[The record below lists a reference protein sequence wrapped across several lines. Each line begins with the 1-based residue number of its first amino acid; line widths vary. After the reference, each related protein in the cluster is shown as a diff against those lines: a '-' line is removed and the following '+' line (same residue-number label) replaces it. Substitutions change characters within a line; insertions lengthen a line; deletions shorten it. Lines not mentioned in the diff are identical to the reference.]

1 MATPPVLSI
10 PTEIAQK
17 IMQETLAASI
27 AGTDHFPQPIRQDP
41 PLCFTQICSGWRTI
55 SLNTPEL
62 WGAIRIDDDRS
73 FLIPGELP
81 PQVVSLWG
89 SRAANRPRDIQLY
102 TTDPDRAAVLLAE
115 SMKCFQRW
123 RNISLVLPHETFT
136 ALVTHH
142 GPFPML
148 RALKLSLPLS
158 LSLSDWP
165 VFGALTIPVKNAPLL
180 RQVILPHF
188 SNISVDTAWNQLK
201 NLDITV
207 TYGSVN
213 DSDAARGI
221 SLLQACS
228 NLTDLRF
235 SLMDHRVN
243 SFILP
248 PVTFRSLRSL
258 RMVGFSILRFLTV
271 PRLTHLWV
279 PCTDTER
286 LATELPALLARS
298 AGACLTQL
306 SFHGMPLQ
314 VRTATFKRLL
324 AAAGSVTDF
333 QLTLNLSNAMTAL
346 RDVLHDQSEGD
357 PVLPLLTTLRIQIA
371 HVELTEELLE
381 PLVETLRSRREVVAN
396 GWAVLEAFHLELEAR
411 AMLPSV
417 VRDRFLAFRDEDM
430 HVAIEYKS

>member
-10 PTEIAQK
+10 PTEITQK

-41 PLCFTQICSGWRTI
+41 PLCFTQICSGWRKI

-62 WGAIRIDDDRS
+62 WRAIRIDDDRS
-73 FLIPGELP
+73 LSVPGELP

-89 SRAANRPRDIQLY
+89 SRAANRPRDIQLS
-102 TTDPDRAAVLLAE
+102 TTDPDRAAALLAE
-115 SMKCFQRW
+115 SMECCQRW
-123 RNISLVLPHETFT
+123 RDISLMLPFQLFA
-136 ALVTHH
+136 ALVAYH

-148 RALKLSLPLS
+148 RALS
-158 LSLSDWP
+158 LSLSQGH
-165 VFGALTIPVKNAPLL
+165 GALTIPVQNAPLL
-180 RQVILPHF
+180 CKVILPHF
-188 SNISVDTAWNQLK
+188 SSISVDTAWNQLTS
-201 NLDITV
+201 LDITV
-207 TYGSVN
+207 N
-213 DSDAARGI
+213 DAARGI
-221 SLLQACS
+221 SVLQAYS

-258 RMVGFSILRFLTV
+258 RM
-271 PRLTHLWV
+271 LWV
-279 PCTDTER
+279 HYGTMDTER

-298 AGACLTQL
+298 AGAYHLTQL

-314 VRTATFKRLL
+314 VSTATLKRLL
-324 AAAGSVTDF
+324 TAAGSVTDF

-346 RDVLHDQSEGD
+346 RDVLNDESDGD
-357 PVLPLLTTLRIQIA
+357 PVLPLLTTLRVWIA
-371 HVELTEELLE
+371 HVELTEDLFE
-381 PLVETLRSRREVVAN
+381 PLLETLRSRRVVGH
-396 GWAVLEAFHLELEAR
+396 GWSVLEVFYLELGSR

-417 VRDRFLAFRDEDM
+417 IRDRLLTFRDVGM
-430 HVAIEYKS
+430 HVVIDYKS